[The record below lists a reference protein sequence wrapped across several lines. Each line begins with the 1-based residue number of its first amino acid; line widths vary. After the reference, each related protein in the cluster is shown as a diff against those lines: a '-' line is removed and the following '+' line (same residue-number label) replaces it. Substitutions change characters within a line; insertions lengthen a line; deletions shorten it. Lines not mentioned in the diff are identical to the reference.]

1 MTFRCYAHA
10 DNTREYIM
18 TSDAKRINSYD
29 FMLAPLCLSLVYTL
43 GTTITCYTV
52 ITLLIVFRIVVKLF
66 MVTEETILVIRDV
79 GVQVKTVFLGGRS
92 SSRFIDRSKISDI
105 IINEAIT
112 MMHIR
117 VYMAIIVEGEDKMVV
132 VFQHLLP
139 RLKELL
145 QAYHG
150 ARSIIFNEKD
160 NSDVQLEFSKFGSE
174 FLCKTRYR
182 NNLPLPPFAPKLLA
196 LPSSTERCI
205 KFQST
210 GLNESTATE
219 MILDNQWAIPID
231 LVEMRENYFGEG
243 RQHHENGTLVNGAL
257 NQVDEMLLTV
267 PIKAAPGSV
276 AAANIG
282 NGAGS
287 TGLTIPNKNRLPVVS
302 WLRRTEYI
310 SSETPT
316 GAGKGAYKETTK
328 KKSVFV
334 DKSREGQIAAIE
346 KTFQRF
352 SKTSSEEKF
361 LAGLKHPTNPGLTA
375 VESLPVFPDFS
386 IWGNDYT
393 LVTFDVDPEM
403 TNDRASKNRDEGNKA
418 QRSSNALIKP
428 MHNANDPETW
438 LAYYLPDTE
447 TAKEINHRKRARA
460 QLAASGLNADD
471 EDEDTKE
478 TSFALQRDY
487 TYTTIPCDSLSQLV
501 FTFRDQLETKQR
513 AAFYNPM
520 QSKLMLRKKRAKRYE
535 DDDPPI
541 THIDVTG
548 RRMNSDELAAKRDAL
563 EAIGF

>member
-1 MTFRCYAHA
+1 MTCYAIIA
-10 DNTREYIM
+10 
-18 TSDAKRINSYD
+18 
-29 FMLAPLCLSLVYTL
+29 
-43 GTTITCYTV
+43 
-52 ITLLIVFRIVVKLF
+52 LLIVSRLMVKFF

-79 GVQVKTVFLGGRS
+79 GVQVKTVYLGGRS

-112 MMHIR
+112 MLHIR

-132 VFQHLLP
+132 VFQLHFP
-139 RLKELL
+139 HMSQPVHK
-145 QAYHG
+145 
-150 ARSIIFNEKD
+150 K
-160 NSDVQLEFSKFGSE
+160 KFGSE

-182 NNLPLPPFAPKLLA
+182 NTLPLPPFAPKLLA

-210 GLNESTATE
+210 GLNESTANE
-219 MILDNQWAIPID
+219 MILDNQLAIPID
-231 LVEMRENYFGEG
+231 LIEMRENYFGEG
-243 RQHHENGTLVNGAL
+243 RQHHHENGSLANGTL
-257 NQVDEMLLTV
+257 NQIDEMLLTV
-267 PIKAAPGSV
+267 PLKAASGIP
-276 AAANIG
+276 AANGVI
-282 NGAGS
+282 AGGS
-287 TGLTIPNKNRLPVVS
+287 SAGLVVPNKHRLPVVS

-316 GAGKGAYKETTK
+316 GAGKGAYKENNVGK
-328 KKSVFV
+328 KKNMVI
-334 DKSREGQIAAIE
+334 DNSREGQIAAIE
-346 KTFQRF
+346 KTFERF
-352 SKTSSEEKF
+352 SKVSEEKF
-361 LAGLKHPTNPGLTA
+361 LAGLRHPTKPGLTA

-403 TNDRASKNRDEGNKA
+403 TNDRSSRSQDEGNRA

-438 LAYYLPDTE
+438 LAYYLPDMD
-447 TAKEINHRKRARA
+447 TAKEINHRKRSRA

-471 EDEDTKE
+471 DDEDSKE
-478 TSFALQRDY
+478 ISFSLQRDY
-487 TYTTIPCDSLSQLV
+487 TYTTIPCASLSQLV
-501 FTFRDQLETKQR
+501 FTFRDDAETKQK

-563 EAIGF
+563 EAIGL